1 MTGESLKGFGKF
13 FTNLTTAQRQEI
25 DRVLADLQNAKEM
38 TSLDTSIR
46 LLKRKVDQRLP
57 IPQLVVKTA
66 IRGATVNWLPL
77 TDQRISFYEADI
89 SSLSNFASF
98 TTVPTYGIQVVIDG
112 LRGTKYV
119 RVRGIRRDGTTT
131 PYSEVATINP
141 NVFSIASHSAEAFY
155 VSLTGTGNHTLIG
168 GPGSD
173 LAYTP
178 INPDGN
184 SMVWG
189 FISGYGDPASAMF
202 GDSPIT
208 ASVMVKTITVQGTV
222 TDEEFCRVTF
232 GEYFN
237 SQNIGPFIVP
247 HPDLGGTLE
256 IRLIASDTSV
266 REDLSP
272 RNIDSTEIMWCHLNI
287 LEVGTGGSV

>member
-1 MTGESLKGFGKF
+1 MAGESLQGFSRF
-13 FTNLTTAQRQEI
+13 FTNLTPQQRQEI
-25 DRVLADLQNAKEM
+25 DRVLADLQNSKEM

-57 IPQLVVKTA
+57 IPELTIKTS
-66 IRGATVNWLPL
+66 IRGASVGWSPL
-77 TDQRISFYEADI
+77 TDQRINFYEADI

-98 TTVPTYGIQVVIDG
+98 TTVPTYGIQIVIDG

-119 RVRGIRRDGTTT
+119 RVRGVRRDGTTT
-131 PYSEVATINP
+131 PYSETATVNP
-141 NVFSIASHSAEAFY
+141 SAFSIASHSAEAFY
-155 VSLTGTGNHTLIG
+155 IPLVGTGEHTLVG

-189 FISGYGDPASAMF
+189 FISGYGDPGSAMF
-202 GDSPIT
+202 GDSPVT

-222 TDEEFCRVTF
+222 TDEEVCRVTF

-237 SQNIGPFIVP
+237 SQNIGPFAIE

-256 IRLIASDTSV
+256 IRLVASDTSV
-266 REDLSP
+266 QEDLST
-272 RNIDSTEIMWCHLNI
+272 RIIDSTEIMWCHLNI
-287 LEVGTGGSV
+287 LEVGSG

>member
-1 MTGESLKGFGKF
+1 MAGESLKGFGKF
-13 FTNLTTAQRQEI
+13 FTNLTAQQRQEI
-25 DRVLADLQNAKEM
+25 DRVLADLQNSKEM

-57 IPQLVVKTA
+57 IPQLEIVTA
-66 IRGATVNWLPL
+66 IRGATVNWEPL
-77 TDQRISFYEADI
+77 SDQRINFYEADI

-112 LRGTKYV
+112 LKGTKYV

-131 PYSEVATINP
+131 PYSETATINP
-141 NVFSIASHSAEAFY
+141 EAYSVTSHTAEAFY
-155 VSLTGTGNHTLIG
+155 IQLTGTEEHVLLG
-168 GPGSD
+168 GPGTE

-189 FISGYGDPASAMF
+189 FISAYGDPASAMF
-202 GDSPIT
+202 GDSPVT
-208 ASVMVKTITVQGTV
+208 ASIMVKTTSEAGTV
-222 TDEEFCRVTF
+222 IEEEALRVSF

-237 SQNIGPFIVP
+237 SQNIGPFIVE
-247 HPDLGGTLE
+247 HPNLGGTIE
-256 IRLIASDTSV
+256 IRMVASDVSTA
-266 REDLSP
+266 EDLSP
-272 RNIDSTEIMWCHLNI
+272 RWNDSTEIMWCHLNV
-287 LEVGTGGSV
+287 LEVGS